1 MIITDFSIIDL
12 NAIINNHAYWCRIN
26 ILGRENENNADG
38 KILEK
43 LILGDYEWMSYKEV
57 KNSALNFGASLRFHL
72 EQQPKSLIT
81 IFAETRAEWMIACF
95 GSYTQVIVSIIRIY
109 DLR

>member
-1 MIITDFSIIDL
+1 MIT
-12 NAIINNHAYWCRIN
+12 IINNNANCCQIN

-72 EQQPKSLIT
+72 KQQPKSLIT

-95 GSYTQVIVSIIRIY
+95 GSYTQVFASIIR
-109 DLR
+109 D

>member
-1 MIITDFSIIDL
+1 M
-12 NAIINNHAYWCRIN
+12 NAIINNHANWCRIN

-43 LILGDYEWMSYKEV
+43 LILGDYEWMSYKAV
-57 KNSALNFGASLRFHL
+57 RISALNFGASLRFNL

-95 GSYTQVIVSIIRIY
+95 GSYTQVFASIIR
-109 DLR
+109 D

>member
-1 MIITDFSIIDL
+1 MNT
-12 NAIINNHAYWCRIN
+12 IINNHAYWCRIN

-81 IFAETRAEWMIACF
+81 IFAGTRAEWMIACF
-95 GSYTQVIVSIIRIY
+95 GSYTQVIVSIIRSY
-109 DLR
+109 DLQ